1 MDTFTVRFCK
11 LVLHFVFKNRFSV
24 GGLALAIGA
33 FNVNYAAQE
42 IISEGYVKASIALTI
57 FCQLLGILLI
67 YVAVN
72 FGFEFGESIIL
83 VILLNITQYFLIASM
98 MLLQLITYVQM
109 PWFPKTN
116 RNTRNANASAPP
128 PYDQC

>member
-1 MDTFTVRFCK
+1 M
-11 LVLHFVFKNRFSV
+11 
-24 GGLALAIGA
+24 
-33 FNVNYAAQE
+33 
-42 IISEGYVKASIALTI
+42 KASIALTI